1 MTIAQCKA
9 ARRRGQQLYGKV
21 PIGTTHYKRKSLTA
35 MERRE
40 AQRRE
45 KQASM
50 QGRKKKARG

>member
-9 ARRRGQQLYGKV
+9 ARRKGQQHYGKV
-21 PIGTTHYKRKSLTA
+21 PIGVTRYKRKSLSS

-40 AQRRE
+40 QQRRE
-45 KQASM
+45 KQTAM